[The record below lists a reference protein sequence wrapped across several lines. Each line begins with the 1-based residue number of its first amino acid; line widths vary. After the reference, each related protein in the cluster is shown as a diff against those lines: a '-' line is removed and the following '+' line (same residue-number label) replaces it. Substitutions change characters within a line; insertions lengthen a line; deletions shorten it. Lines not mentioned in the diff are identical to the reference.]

1 MLHKRRS
8 LVVIRNVYGDITHT
22 PTCTCLIKTVELA
35 REMDSGPTLDVI
47 DYGLCE
53 DEEDD
58 GGDEVDGGER
68 EVWGRLF
75 PLKDAYSK
83 TGVCRL
89 NMHDVML
96 CLFVSVVTYKLC
108 AVHINEKSS
117 GINGIPNFRV
127 LVLVNNT
134 DTFYGE
140 NFCSGLF
147 LALFLSC
154 KLMNRFGE

>member
-83 TGVCRL
+83 TGGCRPL
-89 NMHDVML
+89 NVHDVMIL
-96 CLFVSVVTYKLC
+96 CLFLCICGYLASYKLY

-117 GINGIPNFRV
+117 GINGTPNFRV
-127 LVLVNNT
+127 L
-134 DTFYGE
+134 
-140 NFCSGLF
+140 SWQ
-147 LALFLSC
+147 S
-154 KLMNRFGE
+154 FGK